1 MISTVDPSS
10 GVSQAINYCVLFVS
24 AVFGTAMT
32 IQVANMLAVIAVFG
46 TAMTIQVANMLALIA
61 VFGTAMTIQVAI
73 MLALIAVHNNKW
85 PTCNHNSNIIIL
97 NEALRKPAISKHLM
111 LLR

>member
-32 IQVANMLAVIAVFG
+32 IQVANMLA
-46 TAMTIQVANMLALIA
+46 LIA
-61 VFGTAMTIQVAI
+61 VFGTAMTIQVAS